1 MRREMLM
8 ETKSNAQK
16 LLIKEGYRVVFV
28 HPPANQDELLGE
40 LPPNITIVEDA
51 ALEVDFILA
60 YIADRKELEKHLDE
74 LKKRLKPRGLLWIAY
89 HKGTSKIK
97 TDINRDTING
107 YAHTLGL
114 EGIAMISMDD
124 DWSALRMR
132 VAS

>member
-1 MRREMLM
+1 M
-8 ETKSNAQK
+8 
-16 LLIKEGYRVVFV
+16 KEGYRVLFV
-28 HPPANQDELLGE
+28 HPPTNQIELLGE
-40 LPPNITIVEDA
+40 LPPNITLVEDA
-51 ALEVDFILA
+51 ASEVDFILA

>member
-1 MRREMLM
+1 MDS
-8 ETKSNAQK
+8 KSNAQK
-16 LLIKEGYRVVFV
+16 LLIKEGYRVLFV
-28 HPPANQDELLGE
+28 HPPANQAELLGE
-40 LPPNITIVEDA
+40 LPPNISIAEDA
-51 ALEVDFILA
+51 ASEVDFILA
-60 YIADRKELEKHLDE
+60 YIADRKELEKHLGE